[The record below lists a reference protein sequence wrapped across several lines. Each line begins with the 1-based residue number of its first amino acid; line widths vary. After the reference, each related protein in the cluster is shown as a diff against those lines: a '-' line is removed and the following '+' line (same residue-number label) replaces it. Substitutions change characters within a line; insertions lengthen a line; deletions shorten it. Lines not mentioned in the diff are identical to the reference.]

1 MKKSAVILFII
12 FAVISCTK
20 DKTPSV
26 TPKLKNCRIEYL
38 FFKDEITILSYQ
50 SINFAPYDST
60 VIACSYSYADDKLTR
75 TTGGFVAV
83 PSGSNFSNFLFSTDA
98 YDSIHFD
105 NNTIYTYA
113 KINFGKYIYTDISS
127 PTTFTLDSQNK
138 LIKISKKDAFDPYGL
153 VLNYSYSENL
163 VTETDNNGLTRRK
176 FYLENNNLVKVV
188 TEVYDLQGA
197 LYSKKEIL
205 FEGFDNKP
213 NPFKNMYYVTGAFF
227 RAFSENNYQKVTVT
241 EYSFLLDGTFGIN
254 STWWFTMPFDY
265 NADGYPKFGDYE

>member
-1 MKKSAVILFII
+1 MKKSAFLLFII

-38 FFKDEITILSYQ
+38 FFKDEITILDYQ

-60 VIACSYSYADDKLTR
+60 VVACSYTYADDKLTK

-83 PSGSNFSNFLFSTDA
+83 ASGSNFSNFLFSTDA
-98 YDSIHFD
+98 YDSIHFE
-105 NNTIYTYA
+105 NNVIYSYT
-113 KINFGKYIYTDISS
+113 KFNFGGLIYTDISG
-127 PTTFTLDSQNK
+127 PAIYTLDSQNK
-138 LIKISKKDAFDPYGL
+138 LIKISKKDAFHPYGL
-153 VLNYSYSENL
+153 ELTYTYSENL
-163 VTETDNNGLTRRK
+163 VTETYNNGSIRRK

-188 TEVYDLQGA
+188 TEVNDLHGA

-213 NPFKNMYYVTGAFF
+213 NPFKNMYYVKGAFF

-241 EYSFLLDGTFGIN
+241 EYSYLLDGTFGIN
-254 STWWFTMPFDY
+254 STWWFAMPFDY

>member
-1 MKKSAVILFII
+1 MKKSTILLFII

-20 DKTPSV
+20 DETPPV

-38 FFKDEITILSYQ
+38 FFKDEITILDYQ

-60 VIACSYSYADDKLTR
+60 VIACSYTYADDKLTK
-75 TTGGFVAV
+75 TKGGFVAV
-83 PSGSNFSNFLFSTDA
+83 PSGSTFSNFLFSTDA
-98 YDSIHFD
+98 YDSIHFE

-113 KINFGKYIYTDISS
+113 KINFGEFIHTDILS
-127 PTTFTLDSQNK
+127 PTIFTLDSQNN
-138 LIKISKKDAFDPYGL
+138 LIKISKKNAFHPYGL
-153 VLNYSYSENL
+153 ELNYTYSENL
-163 VTETDNNGLTRRK
+163 VTETYNSGLTRRK

-188 TEVYDLQGA
+188 TEVYDIHGA

-213 NPFKNMYYVTGAFF
+213 NPFKNMYYVKGAFF

-241 EYSFLLDGTFGIN
+241 EYSYLLDGSFGIN

-265 NADGYPKFGDYE
+265 NADGYPTFGDYE